1 MAALKLFLGA
11 DRREGV
17 RVAFATFAMLSALLI
32 DLLASSA
39 AAQTPQ
45 PLELHGERTASAPK
59 LDGVLD
65 EAVWAREPMPLE
77 GWASYNPLRGE
88 AARQRTSVWIAYDTD
103 AIYFAFRCFDE
114 EPSKIRTTITRRDN
128 AWNDDWIGV
137 SLDST
142 RAGQVAYHMF
152 VNPSGIQIDAL
163 NTGTNEDSAADWVWQ
178 SAGRVDA
185 QGYVVEMRV
194 PLQSIRFRSGA
205 DVRMGVLFFRH
216 NSRMGVSW
224 SWPAIAPGQWV
235 FETHA
240 ALAFADLHQPRV
252 LEVIP
257 SVTAS
262 ANQTRDVAQSWPSV
276 SSKGELGASMKYG
289 VTSTITLDA
298 TINPDFS
305 QVESDAFQV
314 EVNQRFP
321 VFFDEK
327 RPFFMEGLGLFN
339 VAGTTGDGNMRTAVH
354 TRRIVDPIAGVKLT
368 GTAGRQTFALLS
380 ALDQSPAG
388 DTDKLFTI
396 GRVLRNY
403 GNGQYIGALVT
414 DTEFGREHNRVA
426 AADVSLRHGAHF
438 NWSASLLRSDTRTP
452 EGDSIQ
458 GTGGQAKYEFSTRRV
473 LVMGQAEHYD
483 RGFRMDTAFI
493 NRVGMSRAWQY
504 EEVNFF
510 PVARYGWIKRIA
522 PFLWSTVGEDRLQGG
537 DEGLSMPG
545 VRFNFVRAGNLR
557 LDFSRG
563 HETFAGR
570 RFATGR
576 AHTDGRAQITR
587 WLNVGGTLE
596 RADAVFYDPTAPF
609 AGTQFSR
616 EVNLEWQPNARLAHN
631 LSYNFV
637 KFERS
642 TGEKVFTVHIVN
654 LRNTYQFTPRFF
666 IRGIAQFDSA
676 KHRVL
681 GDFLASYELMPGTVA
696 HAGYGS
702 IVESINSSRYIATAR
717 ALFFK
722 VSYLARL

>member
-276 SSKGELGASMKYG
+276 RSKGELGASVKYG
-289 VTSTITLDA
+289 VTSTTALDA

-438 NWSASLLRSDTRTP
+438 NWSASL
-452 EGDSIQ
+452 
-458 GTGGQAKYEFSTRRV
+458 
-473 LVMGQAEHYD
+473 
-483 RGFRMDTAFI
+483 
-493 NRVGMSRAWQY
+493 
-504 EEVNFF
+504 
-510 PVARYGWIKRIA
+510 
-522 PFLWSTVGEDRLQGG
+522 
-537 DEGLSMPG
+537 
-545 VRFNFVRAGNLR
+545 
-557 LDFSRG
+557 
-563 HETFAGR
+563 
-570 RFATGR
+570 
-576 AHTDGRAQITR
+576 
-587 WLNVGGTLE
+587 
-596 RADAVFYDPTAPF
+596 
-609 AGTQFSR
+609 
-616 EVNLEWQPNARLAHN
+616 
-631 LSYNFV
+631 
-637 KFERS
+637 
-642 TGEKVFTVHIVN
+642 
-654 LRNTYQFTPRFF
+654 
-666 IRGIAQFDSA
+666 
-676 KHRVL
+676 
-681 GDFLASYELMPGTVA
+681 
-696 HAGYGS
+696 
-702 IVESINSSRYIATAR
+702 
-717 ALFFK
+717 
-722 VSYLARL
+722 

>member
-1 MAALKLFLGA
+1 MLWAFL
-11 DRREGV
+11 
-17 RVAFATFAMLSALLI
+17 VAVSTAP
-32 DLLASSA
+32 ASS
-39 AAQTPQ
+39 QTQ
-45 PLELHGERTASAPK
+45 TALELHATPAMTPPK

-65 EAVWAREPMPLE
+65 DAVWAREPMPLE
-77 GWASYNPLRGE
+77 GWASYDPLRGE
-88 AARQRTSVWIAYDTD
+88 PARQRTSVWIAYDD
-103 AIYFAFRCFDE
+103 EALYFAFRCFDD

-142 RAGQVAYHMF
+142 HAGQVAYHMF

-185 QGYVVEMRV
+185 QGYAVEMRV
-194 PLQSIRFRSGA
+194 PLESIRFRGGA

-216 NSRMGVSW
+216 SSRMGVSW

-240 ALAFADLHQPRV
+240 PLMFSQLRQPRV

-262 ANQTRDVAQSWPSV
+262 ANQARELPQPWPGVAT
-276 SSKGELGASMKYG
+276 KGDLGASVKYG
-289 VTSTITLDA
+289 ITSTITLDA
-298 TINPDFS
+298 TVNPDFS

-321 VFFDEK
+321 LFFDEK

-339 VAGTTGDGNMRTAVH
+339 LAGTSGDGNMRTAVH
-354 TRRIVDPIAGVKLT
+354 TRRIVDPSTGVKLT

-380 ALDQSPAG
+380 ALDASPAG
-388 DTDKLFTI
+388 DTDRLFTI
-396 GRVLRNY
+396 GRVMRNY

-414 DTEFGREHNRVA
+414 DTELGHEHNRVA
-426 AADVSLRHGAHF
+426 AADVSLRHSAHF
-438 NWSASLLRSDTRTP
+438 NWSASLLRSDTRTA
-452 EGDSIQ
+452 EGESLQ
-458 GTGGQAKYEFSTRRV
+458 GNGGQAKYVYSTQRV

-493 NRVGMSRAWQY
+493 NRVGLSRGWQY
-504 EEVNFF
+504 EEVNFY
-510 PVARYGWIKRIA
+510 PAAQYGWIKRIA
-522 PFLWSTVGEDRLQGG
+522 PFLWSALGEDRIQGG
-537 DEGLSMPG
+537 SEAVYVPG
-545 VRFNFVRAGNLR
+545 VRFNFVRQGNLR
-557 LDFSRG
+557 LDMARG

-576 AHTDGRAQITR
+576 AHADGRAQITR

-596 RADAVFYDPTAPF
+596 RADAVFYDPTEPF
-609 AGTQFSR
+609 AGTQFTR
-616 EVNLEWQPNARLAHN
+616 EANVEWQPNARLAHN
-631 LSYNFV
+631 LSYNYV
-637 KFERS
+637 RFERS
-642 TGEKVFTVHIVN
+642 TGEKVFSVHIVN

-666 IRGIAQFDSA
+666 IRAIAQFDSA

-702 IVESINSSRYIATAR
+702 ILESINSRPYTVTAR